1 MAGQVQIPEAPLTSW
16 VALDQWLSLSVPQFS
31 PVQSEDTS
39 GAYPRVKG
47 QIVRNAEGRGQPA
60 VRVVDQAQ

>member
-16 VALDQWLSLSVPQFS
+16 VALGQWLSLSVPQFS
-31 PVQSEDTS
+31 HVQSEDTS
-39 GAYPRVKG
+39 GAYPRIKG
-47 QIVRNAEGRGQPA
+47 QTVKNAEGRGQPA